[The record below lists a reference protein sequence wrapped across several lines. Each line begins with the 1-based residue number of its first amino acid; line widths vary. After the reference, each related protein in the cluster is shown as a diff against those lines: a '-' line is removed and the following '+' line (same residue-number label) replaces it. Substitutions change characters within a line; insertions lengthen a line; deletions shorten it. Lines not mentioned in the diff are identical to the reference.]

1 MQRITLAGS
10 FSFLALPLWLAAT
23 VPALAQDRAG
33 AMMAGYYQAAQPP
46 PPPAQ
51 PAPAPP
57 GGAVQPAQPQMPP
70 APGAVPPPVAGGGGG
85 GIMPPGVIPP
95 GGGGAAG
102 GGGVG
107 IVGNLTIGAMAVTP
121 PPPIGYYAPARTV
134 DWNMGKF
141 WYYPY
146 YYYPHNYWPT
156 ESCPWPERP
165 GEPYVRPP
173 AYMAY
178 PPFLE
183 PHWRYEWYVPQ
194 KYYRG
199 FHFWLDQF

>member
-10 FSFLALPLWLAAT
+10 FWWLALPLWLAAAG
-23 VPALAQDRAG
+23 VAPAQDRAG
-33 AMMAGYYQAAQPP
+33 AAMAGGQAVQPAPAAPGDQPAQPP
-46 PPPAQ
+46 PL
-51 PAPAPP
+51 
-57 GGAVQPAQPQMPP
+57 
-70 APGAVPPPVAGGGGG
+70 AGGGVVGS
-85 GIMPPGVIPP
+85 ISM
-95 GGGGAAG
+95 GA
-102 GGGVG
+102 V
-107 IVGNLTIGAMAVTP
+107 AVPP
-121 PPPIGYYAPARTV
+121 PPPIGYYAPARAV
-134 DWNMGKF
+134 DYNMGRF

>member
-1 MQRITLAGS
+1 MQRITFAGS
-10 FSFLALPLWLAAT
+10 SSLLALSLCLAAAA
-23 VPALAQDRAG
+23 PALAQDRAG
-33 AMMAGYYQAAQPP
+33 AAMAGGQAVQPP
-46 PPPAQ
+46 PPP
-51 PAPAPP
+51 P
-57 GGAVQPAQPQMPP
+57 
-70 APGAVPPPVAGGGGG
+70 AGGGGG
-85 GIMPPGVIPP
+85 GGVIPP
-95 GGGGAAG
+95 GGVMPQPPAG
-102 GGGVG
+102 GGGGGGVIPPGVVPPGGAVAGVGVG
-107 IVGNLTIGAMAVTP
+107 IVGNIGIGAIAVTP

-141 WYYPY
+141 FYYPFY
-146 YYYPHNYWPT
+146 YFPHSYWPT
-156 ESCPWPERP
+156 ASCPWPERP

>member
-1 MQRITLAGS
+1 MQRITLAGL
-10 FSFLALPLWLAAT
+10 FSLLVFPLWLMT
-23 VPALAQDRAG
+23 VAPAYAQDRAG
-33 AMMAGYYQAAQPP
+33 AAMAGGQAVQPSPPPLGGQAAQLPP
-46 PPPAQ
+46 P
-51 PAPAPP
+51 PP
-57 GGAVQPAQPQMPP
+57 GGAVA
-70 APGAVPPPVAGGGGG
+70 
-85 GIMPPGVIPP
+85 
-95 GGGGAAG
+95 
-102 GGGVG
+102 
-107 IVGNLTIGAMAVTP
+107 P
-121 PPPIGYYAPARTV
+121 PPPIGYYAPARAV
-134 DWNMGKF
+134 DYNMGKF
-141 WYYPY
+141 WYYPF

>member
-1 MQRITLAGS
+1 VI
-10 FSFLALPLWLAAT
+10 
-23 VPALAQDRAG
+23 
-33 AMMAGYYQAAQPP
+33 
-46 PPPAQ
+46 
-51 PAPAPP
+51 PP
-57 GGAVQPAQPQMPP
+57 GGAVA
-70 APGAVPPPVAGGGGG
+70 
-85 GIMPPGVIPP
+85 
-95 GGGGAAG
+95 

-107 IVGNLTIGAMAVTP
+107 IVGNIGIGAIAVTP

-141 WYYPY
+141 FYFPFYYF
-146 YYYPHNYWPT
+146 PHSYWPT
-156 ESCPWPERP
+156 ASCPWPERP

>member
-1 MQRITLAGS
+1 MQRIALTGS
-10 FSFLALPLWLAAT
+10 FSFIGFSLWLTIAAP
-23 VPALAQDRAG
+23 VEAQDRAG
-33 AMMAGYYQAAQPP
+33 AAMAGGQAVQEPPPGAPGQPP
-46 PPPAQ
+46 PPP
-51 PAPAPP
+51 
-57 GGAVQPAQPQMPP
+57 G
-70 APGAVPPPVAGGGGG
+70 AGG
-85 GIMPPGVIPP
+85 PPGVIPP
-95 GGGGAAG
+95 AGGGAAG
-102 GGGVG
+102 GGALGFA
-107 IVGNLTIGAMAVTP
+107 GNIGIGAIAVAP
-121 PPPIGYYAPARTV
+121 PPPIGYHAPVRAV
-134 DWNMGKF
+134 DWNIGKF
-141 WYYPY
+141 FYYPF

-156 ESCPWPERP
+156 QSCPWPERP

>member
-10 FSFLALPLWLAAT
+10 FSLLGFSLWLAA
-23 VPALAQDRAG
+23 VPVLAQDRGG
-33 AMMAGYYQAAQPP
+33 AAMAGGQAVQPP
-46 PPPAQ
+46 PPPPAGAAQ
-51 PAPAPP
+51 PVPP
-57 GGAVQPAQPQMPP
+57 PEGAM
-70 APGAVPPPVAGGGGG
+70 PPPVAGGGIGG
-85 GIMPPGVIPP
+85 VVPPGVIPP

-102 GGGVG
+102 GGAVG
-107 IVGNLTIGAMAVTP
+107 FAGNIGIGAIPVTP
-121 PPPIGYYAPARTV
+121 PPPIGYYSPTRAV
-134 DWNMGKF
+134 DYNLGKF
-141 WYYPY
+141 WYYPF

-165 GEPYVRPP
+165 GEPYMRPP
-173 AYMAY
+173 AYMTY

-183 PHWRYEWYVPQ
+183 PHWRYEWYTPQ

>member
-1 MQRITLAGS
+1 MRRITLAGS
-10 FSFLALPLWLAAT
+10 FSLLSLTLWLSTAT
-23 VPALAQDRAG
+23 SVQAQDRAG
-33 AMMAGYYQAAQPP
+33 AAMAGGQAVPQPP
-46 PPPAQ
+46 PE
-51 PAPAPP
+51 
-57 GGAVQPAQPQMPP
+57 GVMPP
-70 APGAVPPPVAGGGGG
+70 PAGGGGG
-85 GIMPPGVIPP
+85 GGVIPP
-95 GGGGAAG
+95 GVVPRGAG
-102 GGGVG
+102 GGGGGV
-107 IVGNLTIGAMAVTP
+107 IPPAVGNLGIGAIAVT

-134 DWNMGKF
+134 DYNIGKF
-141 WYYPY
+141 FYYPF

-165 GEPYVRPP
+165 GEPYMRPP
-173 AYMAY
+173 SYMAY